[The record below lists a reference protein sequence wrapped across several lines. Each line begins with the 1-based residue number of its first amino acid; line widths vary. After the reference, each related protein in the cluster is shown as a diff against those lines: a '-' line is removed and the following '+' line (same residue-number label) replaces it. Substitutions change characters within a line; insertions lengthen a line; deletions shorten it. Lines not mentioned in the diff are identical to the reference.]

1 MNSHYERYLKS
12 EKMSDNTIRAYLGHI
27 GQALD
32 YIGKADED
40 ITYLDLIDWKASI
53 SDLSSSTVALKVASI
68 HSYFQF
74 LKNAKVIAED
84 PSEGI
89 KRPEIK
95 NKVKPYMTEDDVKA
109 MIEAARTPRD
119 RAMVRFL
126 VSTGVRFVE
135 MASITLDQY
144 YTAINSNRVITLMV
158 NKGSK
163 VDSNIYINESTEK
176 AIAEYLA
183 TRCDDCPYLFA
194 SFRRNKLSD
203 NSVSQTIKNIGK
215 RAGLP
220 YWNDLSCHCMRAAC
234 ATIMSDKGVPVA
246 TISKV
251 LHHNSIA
258 TTSRYIKS
266 TQQNINNATELMN
279 F

>member
-12 EKMSDNTIRAYLGHI
+12 EKRSDNTIRAYLGHI

-74 LKNAKVIAED
+74 LKNAKVITED

-144 YTAINSNRVITLMV
+144 YTAINNNRVIVLKVT
-158 NKGSK
+158 KGSK
-163 VDSNIYINESTEK
+163 ERGIYINESTEK

-183 TRCDDCPYLFA
+183 TRRDDCPYLFA

-246 TISKV
+246 TISSTLGHSSLEV
-251 LHHNSIA
+251 
-258 TTSRYIKS
+258 TSRYIKN
-266 TQQNINNATELMN
+266 TQTNVNAAIQAMN

>member
-12 EKMSDNTIRAYLGHI
+12 EKMSDNTIRAYLGHV

-74 LKNAKVIAED
+74 LKNAKVITED

-144 YTAINSNRVITLMV
+144 YTAINGNRVIVLKVT
-158 NKGSK
+158 KGSK
-163 VDSNIYINESTEK
+163 ERGIYINESTEK
-176 AIAEYLA
+176 AIAEYLD

-194 SFRRNKLSD
+194 SFRLNKLSD

-246 TISKV
+246 TISSTLGHSSLEV
-251 LHHNSIA
+251 
-258 TTSRYIKS
+258 TSRYIKN
-266 TQQNINNATELMN
+266 TQTNVNAAIQAMN

>member
-74 LKNAKVIAED
+74 LKNAKVITED

-144 YTAINSNRVITLMV
+144 YTAINGNRVIVLKVT
-158 NKGSK
+158 KGSK
-163 VDSNIYINESTEK
+163 ERGIYINESTEK
-176 AIAEYLA
+176 AITEYLA
-183 TRCDDCPYLFA
+183 TRCDNCPYLFA
-194 SFRRNKLSD
+194 SFRHNKLSD

-246 TISKV
+246 TISSTLGHSSLEV
-251 LHHNSIA
+251 
-258 TTSRYIKS
+258 TSRYIKN
-266 TQQNINNATELMN
+266 TQTNVNAAIQAMN

>member
-74 LKNAKVIAED
+74 LKNAKVITED

-144 YTAINSNRVITLMV
+144 YTAINSNRVIVLKVT
-158 NKGSK
+158 KGSK
-163 VDSNIYINESTEK
+163 ERGIYINESTEK

-183 TRCDDCPYLFA
+183 TRYDDCPYLFA

-246 TISKV
+246 TISSTLGHSSLEV
-251 LHHNSIA
+251 
-258 TTSRYIKS
+258 TSRYIKN
-266 TQQNINNATELMN
+266 TQTNVNAAIQAMN

>member
-12 EKMSDNTIRAYLGHI
+12 EKMSDNTIRAYLGHV

-74 LKNAKVIAED
+74 LKNAKVITED

-144 YTAINSNRVITLMV
+144 YKAINSNRVIVLKVT
-158 NKGSK
+158 KGSK
-163 VDSNIYINESTEK
+163 ERGIYINESTEK

-183 TRCDDCPYLFA
+183 TRCDDCLYLFA

-246 TISKV
+246 TISSTLGHSSLEV
-251 LHHNSIA
+251 
-258 TTSRYIKS
+258 TSRYIKN
-266 TQQNINNATELMN
+266 TQTNVNAAIQAMN

>member
-1 MNSHYERYLKS
+1 MNSHYASYLKS
-12 EKMSDNTIRAYLGHI
+12 EKMSDNTIRSYLGHI

-53 SDLSSSTVALKVASI
+53 SNLSSSTVALKVASVR
-68 HSYFQF
+68 SYFHF
-74 LKNAKVIAED
+74 LKSAKIITED
-84 PSEGI
+84 PSEDL

-144 YTAINSNRVITLMV
+144 YTAINGNRVIVLKVT
-158 NKGSK
+158 KGSK
-163 VDSNIYINESTEK
+163 ERGIYINDSTEK

-194 SFRRNKLSD
+194 SFRRNQLSD

-246 TISKV
+246 TISSTLGHSSLEV
-251 LHHNSIA
+251 
-258 TTSRYIKS
+258 TSRYIKN
-266 TQQNINNATELMN
+266 TQTNVNAAIQAMN

>member
-1 MNSHYERYLKS
+1 MNSHYESYLKS
-12 EKMSDNTIRAYLGHI
+12 EKMSENTIRAYVGHI

-53 SDLSSSTVALKVASI
+53 SNLSSSTVALKVASI

-74 LKNAKVIAED
+74 LKNAKIIAED
-84 PSEGI
+84 PSTGI

-135 MASITLDQY
+135 MANITLDQY
-144 YTAINSNRVITLMV
+144 YTAINSNRVIVLKVT
-158 NKGSK
+158 KGSK
-163 VDSNIYINESTEK
+163 ERGIYINDSTEK

-194 SFRRNKLSD
+194 SFRRNQLSD

-246 TISKV
+246 TISSTLGHSSLEV
-251 LHHNSIA
+251 
-258 TTSRYIKS
+258 TSRYIKN
-266 TQQNINNATELMN
+266 TQTNVNAAIQAMN

>member
-68 HSYFQF
+68 RSYFQF
-74 LKNAKVIAED
+74 LKNAKVITED

-144 YTAINSNRVITLMV
+144 YTAINGNRVIVLKVT
-158 NKGSK
+158 KGSK
-163 VDSNIYINESTEK
+163 ERGIYINESTEK

-194 SFRRNKLSD
+194 SFRRNQLSD

-246 TISKV
+246 TISFTLGHSSLEV
-251 LHHNSIA
+251 
-258 TTSRYIKS
+258 TSRYIKN
-266 TQQNINNATELMN
+266 TQTNVNAAIQAMN

>member
-12 EKMSDNTIRAYLGHI
+12 EKMSENTIRAYIGHI

-40 ITYLDLIDWKASI
+40 VTYLDLIDWKASI
-53 SDLSSSTVALKVASI
+53 SDLSSSTVALKVASVR
-68 HSYFQF
+68 SYFHF
-74 LKNAKVIAED
+74 LKSAKIITED
-84 PSEGI
+84 PSEDL

-135 MASITLDQY
+135 MANITLNQY
-144 YTAINSNRVITLMV
+144 YTAINGNRVIVLKVT
-158 NKGSK
+158 KGSK
-163 VDSNIYINESTEK
+163 ERGIYINDSTEK

-194 SFRRNKLSD
+194 SFRRNQLSD

-246 TISKV
+246 TISSTLGHSSLEV
-251 LHHNSIA
+251 
-258 TTSRYIKS
+258 TSRYIKN
-266 TQQNINNATELMN
+266 TQTNVNAAIQAMN

>member
-12 EKMSDNTIRAYLGHI
+12 EKMSDNTIRAYLGHV

-74 LKNAKVIAED
+74 LKNAKVITED

-109 MIEAARTPRD
+109 MI
-119 RAMVRFL
+119 
-126 VSTGVRFVE
+126 
-135 MASITLDQY
+135 
-144 YTAINSNRVITLMV
+144 
-158 NKGSK
+158 
-163 VDSNIYINESTEK
+163 
-176 AIAEYLA
+176 
-183 TRCDDCPYLFA
+183 
-194 SFRRNKLSD
+194 
-203 NSVSQTIKNIGK
+203 
-215 RAGLP
+215 
-220 YWNDLSCHCMRAAC
+220 
-234 ATIMSDKGVPVA
+234 
-246 TISKV
+246 
-251 LHHNSIA
+251 
-258 TTSRYIKS
+258 
-266 TQQNINNATELMN
+266 
-279 F
+279 

>member
-1 MNSHYERYLKS
+1 MNSHYESYLKS
-12 EKMSDNTIRAYLGHI
+12 EKMSENTIRAYIGHI

-40 ITYLDLIDWKASI
+40 VTYLDLIDWKASI

-68 HSYFQF
+68 RSYFHF
-74 LKNAKVIAED
+74 LKSAKIITED
-84 PSEGI
+84 PSEDL

-135 MASITLDQY
+135 MANITLDQY
-144 YTAINSNRVITLMV
+144 YTAINSNRVIVLKVT
-158 NKGSK
+158 KGSK
-163 VDSNIYINESTEK
+163 ERGIYINDSTEK

-194 SFRRNKLSD
+194 SFRRNQLSD

-246 TISKV
+246 TISSTLGHSSLEV
-251 LHHNSIA
+251 
-258 TTSRYIKS
+258 TSRYIKN
-266 TQQNINNATELMN
+266 TQTNVNAAIQAMN

>member
-74 LKNAKVIAED
+74 LKNAKVITED

-144 YTAINSNRVITLMV
+144 YTAINNNRVIVLKVT
-158 NKGSK
+158 KGSK
-163 VDSNIYINESTEK
+163 ERGIYINESTEK

-183 TRCDDCPYLFA
+183 TRGDDCPYLFA

-246 TISKV
+246 TISSTLGHSSLEV
-251 LHHNSIA
+251 
-258 TTSRYIKS
+258 TSRYIKN
-266 TQQNINNATELMN
+266 TQTNVNAAIQAMN

>member
-12 EKMSDNTIRAYLGHI
+12 EKMSDNTIRAYLGHV

-53 SDLSSSTVALKVASI
+53 SDLSSSTVDVKIASV

-74 LKNAKVIAED
+74 LKNAKIITED

-89 KRPEIK
+89 KRLEIK
-95 NKVKPYMTEDDVKA
+95 NKVKPYMTEDDIKT

-126 VSTGVRFVE
+126 VSTGVRFSE
-135 MASITLDQY
+135 MANITLEQY
-144 YTAINSNRVITLMV
+144 RTAINSNRVIILKVT
-158 NKGSK
+158 KGSK
-163 VDSNIYINESTEK
+163 ERGIYINDITEK
-176 AIAEYLA
+176 SINDYLN
-183 TRCDDCPYLFA
+183 TRHDSCPYLFA
-194 SFRRNKLSD
+194 SFRRNKLSN

-220 YWNDLSCHCMRAAC
+220 YWNDLSCHCIRVAC

-246 TISKV
+246 TISSTLGHSSLEV
-251 LHHNSIA
+251 
-258 TTSRYIKS
+258 TSRYIKN
-266 TQQNINNATELMN
+266 TQTNVNAAIQAMN

>member
-68 HSYFQF
+68 RSYFHF
-74 LKNAKVIAED
+74 LKSAKIITED
-84 PSEGI
+84 PSEDL

-135 MASITLDQY
+135 MANITLDQY
-144 YTAINSNRVITLMV
+144 YTAINGNRVIVLKVT
-158 NKGSK
+158 KGSK
-163 VDSNIYINESTEK
+163 ERGIYINDSTEK

-194 SFRRNKLSD
+194 SFRRNQLSD

-246 TISKV
+246 TISSTLGHSSLEV
-251 LHHNSIA
+251 
-258 TTSRYIKS
+258 TSRYIKN
-266 TQQNINNATELMN
+266 TQTNVNAAIQAMN

>member
-74 LKNAKVIAED
+74 LKNAKVITED

-144 YTAINSNRVITLMV
+144 YTAINGNRVIVLKVT
-158 NKGSK
+158 KGSK
-163 VDSNIYINESTEK
+163 ERGIYINESTEK

-183 TRCDDCPYLFA
+183 TLCDDCPYLFA

-246 TISKV
+246 TISSTLGHSSLEV
-251 LHHNSIA
+251 
-258 TTSRYIKS
+258 TSRYIKN
-266 TQQNINNATELMN
+266 TQTNVNAAIQAMN

>member
-68 HSYFQF
+68 RSYFQF
-74 LKNAKVIAED
+74 LKNAKVITED

-144 YTAINSNRVITLMV
+144 HTAINGNRVIVLKVT
-158 NKGSK
+158 KGSK
-163 VDSNIYINESTEK
+163 ERGIYINESTEK

-183 TRCDDCPYLFA
+183 TRCDDCPYLFT

-246 TISKV
+246 TISSTLGHSSLEV
-251 LHHNSIA
+251 
-258 TTSRYIKS
+258 TSRYIKN
-266 TQQNINNATELMN
+266 TQTNVNAAIQAMN

>member
-1 MNSHYERYLKS
+1 MNEGGNEMNSHYERYLKS
-12 EKMSDNTIRAYLGHI
+12 EKMSENTIRAYLGHI

-32 YIGKADED
+32 YIDKADED

-74 LKNAKVIAED
+74 LKNAKVITED

-109 MIEAARTPRD
+109 MI
-119 RAMVRFL
+119 RFL

-144 YTAINSNRVITLMV
+144 YTAINSNRVIVLKVT
-158 NKGSK
+158 KGSK
-163 VDSNIYINESTEK
+163 ERGIYINESTEK
-176 AIAEYLA
+176 AITEYLA

-246 TISKV
+246 TISSTLGHSSLEV
-251 LHHNSIA
+251 
-258 TTSRYIKS
+258 TSSYIKN
-266 TQQNINNATELMN
+266 TQTNVNAAIRA
-279 F
+279 

>member
-68 HSYFQF
+68 RSYFQF

-144 YTAINSNRVITLMV
+144 YTAINSNRVIVLKVT
-158 NKGSK
+158 KGSK
-163 VDSNIYINESTEK
+163 ERGIYINESTEK

-183 TRCDDCPYLFA
+183 TRYDDCPYLFA

-246 TISKV
+246 TISSTLGHSSLEV
-251 LHHNSIA
+251 
-258 TTSRYIKS
+258 TSRYIKN
-266 TQQNINNATELMN
+266 TQTNVNAAIQAMN

>member
-40 ITYLDLIDWKASI
+40 VTYLDLIDWKASI

-68 HSYFQF
+68 RSYFHF
-74 LKNAKVIAED
+74 LKSAKIITED
-84 PSEGI
+84 PSEDL

-119 RAMVRFL
+119 RAMVCFL

-135 MASITLDQY
+135 MANITLSQY
-144 YTAINSNRVITLMV
+144 YTAINTNRVIVLKVT
-158 NKGSK
+158 KGSK
-163 VDSNIYINESTEK
+163 ERGIYINDSTEK

-194 SFRRNKLSD
+194 SFRRNQLSD

-246 TISKV
+246 TISSTLGHSSLEV
-251 LHHNSIA
+251 
-258 TTSRYIKS
+258 TSRYIKN
-266 TQQNINNATELMN
+266 TQTNVNAAIQAMN

>member
-68 HSYFQF
+68 RSYFQF
-74 LKNAKVIAED
+74 LKNAKVITED

-144 YTAINSNRVITLMV
+144 YTAINSNRVIVLKVT
-158 NKGSK
+158 KGSK
-163 VDSNIYINESTEK
+163 ERGIYINESTEK

-183 TRCDDCPYLFA
+183 TRCDDCPYLFT

-246 TISKV
+246 TISSTLGHSSLEV
-251 LHHNSIA
+251 
-258 TTSRYIKS
+258 TSRYIKN
-266 TQQNINNATELMN
+266 TQTNVNAAIQAMN

>member
-1 MNSHYERYLKS
+1 MNSHYESYLKS
-12 EKMSDNTIRAYLGHI
+12 EKMSENTIRAYIGHI

-40 ITYLDLIDWKASI
+40 VTYLDLIDWKASI
-53 SDLSSSTVALKVASI
+53 SDLSSSTVALKVASVR
-68 HSYFQF
+68 SYFHF
-74 LKNAKVIAED
+74 LKSAKIITED
-84 PSEGI
+84 PSEDL

-144 YTAINSNRVITLMV
+144 YTAINGNRVIVLKVT
-158 NKGSK
+158 KGSK
-163 VDSNIYINESTEK
+163 ERGIYINDSTEK

-194 SFRRNKLSD
+194 SFRRNQLSD

-246 TISKV
+246 TISSTLGHSSLEV
-251 LHHNSIA
+251 
-258 TTSRYIKS
+258 TSRYIKN
-266 TQQNINNATELMN
+266 TQTNVNAAIQAMN

>member
-74 LKNAKVIAED
+74 LKNAKVITED

-135 MASITLDQY
+135 MANITLDQY
-144 YTAINSNRVITLMV
+144 YTAINGNRVIVLKVT
-158 NKGSK
+158 KGSK
-163 VDSNIYINESTEK
+163 ERGIYINESTEK

-194 SFRRNKLSD
+194 SFRRNQLSD

-246 TISKV
+246 TISSTLGHSSLEV
-251 LHHNSIA
+251 
-258 TTSRYIKS
+258 TSRYIKN
-266 TQQNINNATELMN
+266 TQTNVNAAIQAMN

>member
-74 LKNAKVIAED
+74 LKNAKVITED

-144 YTAINSNRVITLMV
+144 YTAINGNRVITLMV

-194 SFRRNKLSD
+194 SFQNHKLSD
-203 NSVSQTIKNIGK
+203 NSVSQTIKSAAR
-215 RAGLP
+215 RAGLK
-220 YWNDLSCHCMRAAC
+220 YWNELSCHGLRAGC

-251 LHHNSIA
+251 LRHSSLA
-258 TTSRYIKS
+258 VTTRYIKAN
-266 TQQNINNATELMN
+266 QDNVNNATALME

>member
-74 LKNAKVIAED
+74 LKNAKVITED

-144 YTAINSNRVITLMV
+144 YTAINSNRVIVLKVT
-158 NKGSK
+158 KGSK
-163 VDSNIYINESTEK
+163 ERGIYINESTEK

-194 SFRRNKLSD
+194 SFRRNQLSD

-246 TISKV
+246 TISSTLGHSSLEV
-251 LHHNSIA
+251 
-258 TTSRYIKS
+258 TSRYIKN
-266 TQQNINNATELMN
+266 TQTNVNAAIQAMN